1 MSYSLDRETGQ
12 PRSESHG
19 AGLPI
24 LCVVGTAAVR
34 GRVEASIL
42 TVHLRGGVRDM
53 RRSARMLPT
62 AAERTAMILDVA
74 LLCVFFHTM
83 KRGFELSLAVASQ
96 VLHMTRGEGL

>member
-1 MSYSLDRETGQ
+1 
-12 PRSESHG
+12 
-19 AGLPI
+19 
-24 LCVVGTAAVR
+24 
-34 GRVEASIL
+34 
-42 TVHLRGGVRDM
+42 M